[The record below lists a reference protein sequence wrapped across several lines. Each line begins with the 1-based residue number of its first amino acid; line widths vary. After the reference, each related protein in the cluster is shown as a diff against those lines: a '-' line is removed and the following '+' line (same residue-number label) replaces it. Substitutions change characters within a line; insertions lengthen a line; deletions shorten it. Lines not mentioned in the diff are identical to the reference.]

1 MVISIG
7 LSTITICTI
16 LLTNRGFEMFK
27 IGDFS
32 KVAQV
37 SGRLLRY
44 YDEIDLFKPAF
55 IDNETGYRYY
65 TAEQLPDLN
74 RILAL
79 KNLGLSL
86 DQIARMVQD
95 EVSTDEIRGML
106 LLKKS
111 QIEQTLREEV
121 MRLQA
126 VESRLK
132 QIDQAGEWSDLPV
145 AIKDIPPQPFLSS
158 RKHDIG
164 DGEFYKFYNEVIYAL
179 EANKTKTYGSCI
191 CITHNDIMDETMDLE
206 LGFVI
211 RDNSTSALALP
222 THPDMEMTI
231 LEGAQMA
238 TLVHVGDWIT
248 GLQSYQALGT
258 WVEQSGFEFAGPG
271 REIFIDI
278 KLSDYSEDNIF
289 EIQFPITSK
298 DPLLGDT

>member
-1 MVISIG
+1 
-7 LSTITICTI
+7 
-16 LLTNRGFEMFK
+16 MFK

-44 YDEIDLFKPAF
+44 YDEIDLFKPAH
-55 IDNETGYRYY
+55 IDLETGYRYY

-95 EVSTDEIRGML
+95 QVSTEEIRGML

-121 MRLQA
+121 NKLQA
-126 VESRLK
+126 VESRLR
-132 QIDQAGEWSDLPV
+132 QIDKAGEWSDLPV

-158 RKHDIG
+158 RKRDLG
-164 DGEFYKFYNEVIYAL
+164 DGEFYAFYSELTHAL
-179 EANKTKTYGSCI
+179 IANNTKTYGSCV
-191 CITHNDIMDETMDLE
+191 CITHNDLFDTPLDLE
-206 LGFVI
+206 LGYVV
-211 RDNSTSALALP
+211 RDNSTSMLALP
-222 THPDMEMTI
+222 NHPDMEFTI

-258 WVEQSGFEFAGPG
+258 WVEQSGYQICGAG
-271 REIFIDI
+271 REIFIDVNMTTN
-278 KLSDYSEDNIF
+278 DANNIF
-289 EIQFPITSK
+289 EIQFPIEPIEPV
-298 DPLLGDT
+298 DPLLS

>member
-1 MVISIG
+1 
-7 LSTITICTI
+7 
-16 LLTNRGFEMFK
+16 MFK

-44 YDEIDLFKPAF
+44 YDEIDLFKPAH
-55 IDNETGYRYY
+55 IDHETGYRYY
-65 TAEQLPDLN
+65 TAEQLPQLN

-86 DQIARMVQD
+86 DQIARMIQD

-121 MRLQA
+121 NKLQA
-126 VESRLK
+126 VESRLR

-145 AIKDIPPQPFLSS
+145 AIKDLPPQPFLST
-158 RKHDIG
+158 RIREL
-164 DGEFYKFYNEVIYAL
+164 GEGKFYPFYQEMMLAL
-179 EANKTKTYGSCI
+179 QANNTKTYGSCI
-191 CITHNDIMDETMDLE
+191 CITHSDLLDTPLDLE
-206 LGFVI
+206 LGFVM

-222 THPDMEMTI
+222 NHPDMEMTI

-238 TLVHVGDWIT
+238 TLVHVGDWIS
-248 GLQSYQALGT
+248 GMESYQSLGT
-258 WVEQSGFEFAGPG
+258 WVEQSGYQFAGPG
-271 REIFIDI
+271 REVFIDV
-278 KLSDYSEDNIF
+278 KVERDASNNIF
-289 EIQFPITSK
+289 EIQFPIEPIDPTT
-298 DPLLGDT
+298 PLLS